1 MPTFRGAITGIFRNG
16 MFLSRARRE
25 GVSGVRNT
33 VPRDEKI
40 GRGYGRDCTNVTF
53 HADFSSCNYRDF
65 SKWNVFEQI
74 FSLIIGIFWGH
85 LIVYFSTVV
94 KLNIIDY
101 SRAIFFVIIAW

>member
-1 MPTFRGAITGIFRNG
+1 MVAVTTPMPLVVQIVPTRDKGGITKTRETKVTREVVT
-16 MFLSRARRE
+16 MAPME
-25 GVSGVRNT
+25 GVEVS
-33 VPRDEKI
+33 
-40 GRGYGRDCTNVTF
+40 RGEDTTLCLPL
-53 HADFSSCNYRDF
+53 
-65 SKWNVFEQI
+65 VFEQI